1 MGKDSD
7 DPEEKMGPEDIEA
20 KNKKIIEENQKAEG
34 RMKDSTVAGDIRT
47 LRKQLALH
55 QSRLEVITP
64 DEHGYL
70 PLHYAAAYEQ
80 PDAAKQLLDNPQLQ
94 PMDAEKQSL
103 TANGNGELSA
113 HLCAKY
119 ARFDDE
125 EGGEGKGLST
135 LLHLVEKGDPAQ
147 LSTLNQDR
155 RAA

>member
-1 MGKDSD
+1 
-7 DPEEKMGPEDIEA
+7 
-20 KNKKIIEENQKAEG
+20 
-34 RMKDSTVAGDIRT
+34 MKDSTVAGDIRT
-47 LRKQLALH
+47 RRKQRALH

-94 PMDAEKQSL
+94 PTDAEKQSM

-119 ARFDDE
+119 ARFAQKQFVDDNPYLKWCPAP
-125 EGGEGKGLST
+125 GCASCSLCCPSRGSGAPPPALS
-135 LLHLVEKGDPAQ
+135 P
-147 LSTLNQDR
+147 
-155 RAA
+155 